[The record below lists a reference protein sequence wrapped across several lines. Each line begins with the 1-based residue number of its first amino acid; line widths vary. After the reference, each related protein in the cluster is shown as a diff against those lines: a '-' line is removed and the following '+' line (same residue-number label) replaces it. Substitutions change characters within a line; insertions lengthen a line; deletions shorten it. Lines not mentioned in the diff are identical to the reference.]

1 MTDGKVRAMTQHST
15 DHTVDH
21 TAAEARAELM
31 GMLSGMTIAW
41 SVSGRTVGFMTG
53 FQSGLEVGGFA
64 IVTTPDGATLL
75 MQVHDLQVS
84 ERQAVQVDLDT
95 DGLGAQA
102 SGLVRSAQVGLAI
115 RSVTGTGEVVAEVGP
130 DGVCPFT
137 PVGFTEAL
145 IEVAPD
151 RYVAQLVLQGL
162 GAAAGL
168 PIGRAGGTDSS
179 VLVKASGF
187 SRHTFLVGQSG
198 SGKTYALGVILER
211 LLVHTEL
218 PMIIIDPN
226 SDFVHLGALLPREK
240 VAARGRPPM
249 DEATYAALAGA
260 IGASG
265 AVRVARDGGG
275 DLPLRIHL
283 SDLSVAE
290 QALTLG
296 LDSLRDADEYSAFMD
311 VVDELSARGPYGL
324 DGLLDRLRADDNATS
339 RRLLQ
344 RIRNQRVMSWA
355 VWAASDETSLT
366 ALLDGQRAV
375 VLDVGSLEG
384 ARERSV
390 IALAVLGYLRRRTVR
405 SSVLLVIDEAHN
417 LLSPDADSEL
427 QRAVTDYGVWIA
439 GEGRKYGVH
448 MLVSTQ
454 RPQKVHRNVLSQ
466 CDNLVLMRMNSKA
479 DIDELGSVFSH
490 VPRSMIAEAKAFHQ
504 GEMLVAGP
512 ISATP
517 LRVRTAERWCAEGGA
532 DLPTHWASTGA
543 LATSVIMAAAVAN
556 ETTKDGLQ

>member
-1 MTDGKVRAMTQHST
+1 MTDP
-15 DHTVDH
+15 
-21 TAAEARAELM
+21 TAADARAELL
-31 GMLSGMTIAW
+31 GMLSGITVAW
-41 SVSGRTVGFMTG
+41 SVTGRTVGFITG

-64 IVTTPDGATLL
+64 VVTTPDGAKLL

-84 ERQAVQVDLDT
+84 ERQALQVDLDT
-95 DGLGAQA
+95 EEMSGHSG
-102 SGLVRSAQVGLAI
+102 GLVRSAQVGLAL
-115 RSVTGTGEVVAEVGP
+115 RSVVGTGDVVAEIGP
-130 DGVCPFT
+130 DGVHPFV
-137 PVGFTEAL
+137 PVGFTEAAL
-145 IEVAPD
+145 EVAPD
-151 RYVAQLVLQGL
+151 ECVAQLVQQGL
-162 GAAAGL
+162 GRAAGL
-168 PIGRAGGTDSS
+168 PIGRAGSSDSS
-179 VLVKASGF
+179 ALVKASGF

-226 SDFVHLGALLPREK
+226 SDFVHLGALLPREQ

-249 DEATYAALAGA
+249 DEATYLALTGA
-260 IGASG
+260 MSASG
-265 AVRVARDGGG
+265 DVRVARATDG

-296 LDSLRDADEYSAFMD
+296 LDSQRDADEYSAFMD
-311 VVDELSARGPYGL
+311 VVDELSATGPYGL
-324 DGLLDRLRADDNATS
+324 DGLLARLQADDDDSS

-344 RIRNQRVMSWA
+344 RIRNQRVTSWA
-355 VWAASDETSLT
+355 VWAASNESSLT
-366 ALLDGQRAV
+366 GLLEGQRAV
-375 VLDVGSLEG
+375 VIDVGSLED
-384 ARERSV
+384 ARERAV
-390 IALAVLGYLRRRTVR
+390 VALAVLGYLRRREER

-417 LLSPDADSEL
+417 LLSPDADNEL

-490 VPRSMIAEAKAFHQ
+490 VPRSMIAEAKSFHQ

-532 DLPTHWASTGA
+532 DLPTGWASAGA
-543 LATSVIMAAAVAN
+543 LSTSVIMAAAAA
-556 ETTKDGLQ
+556 TDR

>member
-1 MTDGKVRAMTQHST
+1 MTEHS
-15 DHTVDH
+15 
-21 TAAEARAELM
+21 AANARSELL
-31 GMLSGMTIAW
+31 GMLSQITLAW

-53 FQSGLEVGGFA
+53 FDSGLEVGGFA
-64 IVTTPDGATLL
+64 VVTTPAGAKLL
-75 MQVHDLQVS
+75 MQVHDLQVR
-84 ERQAVQVDLDT
+84 ERQAVQVDLAT
-95 DGLGAQA
+95 DEMADSG
-102 SGLVRSAQVGLAI
+102 GLVRSAQVGLAL
-115 RSVTGTGEVVAEVGP
+115 RSVAGTGDVVAELGP
-130 DGVCPFT
+130 HGVRPFV
-137 PVGFTEAL
+137 PVGFTEGSL
-145 IEVAPD
+145 EVASD
-151 RYVAQLVLQGL
+151 AFIAQLVQYGM

-168 PIGRAGGTDSS
+168 PIGHAGTGDGTA
-179 VLVKASGF
+179 LVKASGF

-226 SDFVHLGALLPREK
+226 SDFVHLGTMMQREK
-240 VAARGRPPM
+240 VAARGKPPM

-260 IGASG
+260 MAASG
-265 AVRVARDGGG
+265 HVRVARADGG

-283 SDLSVAE
+283 SDLSVSE

-311 VVDELSARGPYGL
+311 VVDELSAVGPYGL
-324 DGLLDRLRADDNATS
+324 DGLIARLQTDDNQSSA
-339 RRLLQ
+339 RLLQ
-344 RIRNQRVMSWA
+344 RIRNQRVATWA
-355 VWAASDETSLT
+355 VWAGSDESSLC
-366 ALLDGQRAV
+366 ALLAGQRAV
-375 VLDVGSLEG
+375 VLDVGSLED

-390 IALAVLGYLRRRTVR
+390 VALAVLGYLRRRDER
-405 SSVLLVIDEAHN
+405 ASVLLVIDEAHN
-417 LLSPDADSEL
+417 LLSPDTDNEL
-427 QRAVTDYGVWIA
+427 QAAVADYGVWIA

-479 DIDELGSVFSH
+479 DIDELSGVFSH
-490 VPRSMIAEAKAFHQ
+490 VPRSMIEEAKSFHQ

-517 LRVRTAERWCAEGGA
+517 LRVRAAERWCAEGGA
-532 DLPTHWASTGA
+532 DLPTRWASTGA
-543 LATSVIMAAAVAN
+543 LSPSVIMAAAAAD
-556 ETTKDGLQ
+556 ETTKDAPR